1 MKIANEDI
9 SLNLKRSQT
18 VTCRGSRVMPE
29 GRAADRTVDEI
40 VKGDNGDTRDEGVK
54 GAEGDDSGDRAM
66 SDGGGCGTVRDGR
79 DGRGRGSASSVKVR
93 ITGGN
98 MTKIVALANQ
108 KGGVGKTT
116 SACNLARAAVV
127 QGLKVLAVDADP
139 QGNLTTAIAGSPIGD
154 GEVGLADV
162 ISARGDETIENVI
175 VPSVW
180 GGVDLVP
187 TTGDA
192 LSLVDQELVVM
203 RAGRESRLKVALSTV
218 ADKYDLILIDCP
230 PAVNL
235 LTINAMAASDSI
247 VIVSHAALWSL
258 DGISHLLKNIK
269 EVATYYNPGLSVAGL
284 LINKFDKRTNSAQA
298 RKRELTSAAEAEGLY
313 VFQPVI
319 PDRVVISETAEN
331 GGALDLINDEDAQRF
346 AEIYSKYVTVLTE
359 K

>member
-18 VTCRGSRVMPE
+18 VTCRGSRVLPE

-40 VKGDNGDTRDEGVK
+40 VKGDSGDTRDERAK
-54 GAEGDDSGDRAM
+54 GAEGDNGGDRAM

-79 DGRGRGSASSVKVR
+79 DGRGRGSARSVKVR

-116 SACNLARAAVV
+116 STCNLARAAVV

-162 ISARGDETIENVI
+162 LSARGDEALESVI

-180 GGVDLVP
+180 EGVDLVP

-203 RAGRESRLKVALSTV
+203 RAGRESRLKVALSAV

-284 LINKFDKRTNSAQA
+284 LINKFDRRTNLAQA

-319 PDRVVISETAEN
+319 PNRIVIAEAAES
-331 GGALDLINDEDAQRF
+331 GGALDLMNDEDAQRF